1 MGLKSFKAVMGVLAF
16 LGFVL
21 IINGPAFALMVGRSV
36 SELTNDAEAVIEGKV
51 TSIKSEWSDIKS
63 EWSDNLNAGIVTN
76 VNIEV
81 TDVIKG
87 DLIVREEVVVQTLGG
102 EILEQNIGL
111 QVSDQPEFQVG
122 EEVIIFLK
130 KHQNRN
136 VFRSVGNF
144 QGKMKVVGGKV
155 SYKNKKV
162 KTGQFK
168 DRIRNIIAGGLDIE
182 Q

>member
-21 IINGPAFALMVGRSV
+21 IINGPAFASMVRISV
-36 SELTNDAEAVIEGKV
+36 SELTNEAEAVIEGKV
-51 TSIKSEWSDIKS
+51 TSIKSEWSG
-63 EWSDNLNAGIVTN
+63 NLNAGIVTN

-87 DLIVREEVVVQTLGG
+87 DLIVSEEVVVQTLGG
-102 EILEQNIGL
+102 EILEQDL
-111 QVSDQPEFQVG
+111 ALKVSDEPEFQVG

-130 KHQNRN
+130 KHPNLN
-136 VFRSVGNF
+136 VFRSVGSF
-144 QGKMKVVGGKV
+144 QGKMKVVDGKV

-168 DRIRNIIAGGLDIE
+168 DRIKNIIAGGLDIE

>member
-21 IINGPAFALMVGRSV
+21 IINGPAFASMIERDV

-51 TSIKSEWSDIKS
+51 TSIKSEWSD
-63 EWSDNLNAGIVTN
+63 NPNAGIVTN

-130 KHQNRN
+130 KDQNRN
-136 VFRSVGNF
+136 VFRSVSNF
-144 QGKMKVVGGKV
+144 QGKMKVVDGKV

-168 DRIRNIIAGGLDIE
+168 NRIKNIIAGGLDIE